1 MKLGRSPRPAFFF
14 YQAMSR
20 TKNYLDLVS
29 GKTSG
34 PLAAIARAFL
44 AGLACGYALGM
55 TLRNFA
61 YDFGLKT
68 IVKSPV
74 PVVSIGNITTG
85 GTGKT
90 PMVEYVCRYFRQKGL
105 RVAILSRGYGSGS
118 GEMAGMNDEGLLLY
132 QNLPDVPHLQDSD
145 RAGLARIAVEELESQ
160 VLVLDDAHQ
169 HRRLA
174 RNLNIVLI
182 DATNPFGFDWLL
194 PRGLLREPSSQ
205 SLSRAD
211 AILITRC
218 NLVSTGALESI
229 ENRVREKIQPGTPV
243 TRSIHQPVELLL
255 ATGEVQSL
263 ETLKGK
269 KAAVFCGL
277 GNPSAFLATVE
288 ALGVQVIAEKIFTD
302 HHQYSDSDIA
312 ELSEWV
318 GATGAELALTSQKDL
333 VKLVCDHLGGRPLGA
348 IRIGL
353 EITQGQAEINHLLD
367 QMADQVETA
376 PITGF

>member
-145 RAGLARIAVEELESQ
+145 RAGLARIAVEELESH

-182 DATNPFGFDWLL
+182 DATNPFGFGWLL

-218 NLVSTGALESI
+218 NFVSTGALESI
-229 ENRVREKIQPGTPV
+229 ENRVREKIRPGTPV
-243 TRSIHQPVELLL
+243 ARSIHQPVELLL

-263 ETLKGK
+263 EKLKGK

-333 VKLVCDHLGGRPLGA
+333 VKLVCVHLGGRPLGA

-353 EITQGQAEINHLLD
+353 EITHGQAEINHLLD

>member
-1 MKLGRSPRPAFFF
+1 
-14 YQAMSR
+14 MSR

-118 GEMAGMNDEGLLLY
+118 GKMAGMNDEGLLLY

-145 RAGLARIAVEELESQ
+145 RAGLARIAVEELES
-160 VLVLDDAHQ
+160 
-169 HRRLA
+169 
-174 RNLNIVLI
+174 
-182 DATNPFGFDWLL
+182 
-194 PRGLLREPSSQ
+194 
-205 SLSRAD
+205 
-211 AILITRC
+211 
-218 NLVSTGALESI
+218 
-229 ENRVREKIQPGTPV
+229 
-243 TRSIHQPVELLL
+243 
-255 ATGEVQSL
+255 
-263 ETLKGK
+263 
-269 KAAVFCGL
+269 
-277 GNPSAFLATVE
+277 
-288 ALGVQVIAEKIFTD
+288 
-302 HHQYSDSDIA
+302 
-312 ELSEWV
+312 
-318 GATGAELALTSQKDL
+318 
-333 VKLVCDHLGGRPLGA
+333 
-348 IRIGL
+348 
-353 EITQGQAEINHLLD
+353 
-367 QMADQVETA
+367 
-376 PITGF
+376 